1 MRNLIINQIHKE
13 FLFKENIKIIYSIFD
28 EINKN
33 ILLICSNMKIYFFS
47 YKMFN
52 YSKIEKEIEI
62 ESYLLNNSDLCLKI
76 MTEIEKNNN
85 IFIYLLY
92 KSESDSLIIVLK
104 TGEIITLN
112 LTNQTSKILNFSSEF
127 NSKIITFEPNPNQNN
142 IILILSNFTLLNLN
156 YDSLEIINKCIL
168 DDKDLSDYSKDL
180 ECSEAQISFR
190 NNGETFTS
198 IFKINDGYKNLVR
211 DSNSLKIIKG
221 PARADNKIVF
231 SVAEAPLN
239 YLSCNV
245 AFMPNGSL
253 IAFYDRKKG
262 KIIFSEKNCLI
273 HGEFKIVFNSE
284 IINLEKIKV
293 LILKWNFFSSMIL
306 FVFEYEN
313 KFYIQIYNR
322 ANYEWTLKYE
332 IFSKEKVL
340 NCVFSENNENQ
351 LLILFEN
358 NIFQIVDFIW
368 EFSSSL
374 FYNNNFNDNFGEI
387 VVNNNN
393 SKLKYTPIGKINV
406 PPPLCLKTIENSRG
420 KKFFWFRKFFFSVC
434 DKNIEVYK
442 SDFKEFFLFEKL
454 EIKNVDFNIE
464 NVKKIIF
471 VPKFDENFGIF
482 VVNLIIDDDL
492 NSEKLLFLIYEVE
505 YKNFVIEKIKNEPK
519 KIFETKIENINKII
533 IFNSNKFEK
542 NYENEFYDENNILSK
557 NTQILEKKEEK
568 KFGLDLLE
576 NFKNSNENSN
586 ENSNSNEIYFYLTG
600 FDLNSNEQIFTK
612 VSFNLTN
619 NNLKIKENSL
629 NFTHNNKNEKIISIK
644 SLITYKKEEIL
655 IYLTNNFNLY
665 QNGNLLSNNINSFI
679 IFKHFL
685 LFIQNSS
692 STFSQLHI
700 IDLNDDEIKNKLNN
714 LYVQNLQY
722 KNFNLRTLERG
733 SSIVTCSNIKLI
745 LQLPRGNLET
755 INLRLIVLDEVKK
768 LLLNKKYDEAFYI
781 CKKNKINLNFIY
793 DLNPN
798 FFMNNLNVFINK
810 INIDDINL
818 FINSLINEKC
828 DEYKILFN
836 ENKKNNNINNNEK
849 INNICI
855 NIRKILFDLNNDDY
869 ISSILIT
876 FTKQNPPL
884 YLNALQLIQK
894 LKKEKKNSLAEKSL
908 EFLCWIVNAETLFDF
923 SLKTYDFELVIMCA
937 KYTQKDPKEYLNY
950 LNNLEEIKKKSPIL
964 MKYQINLDL
973 KNYTDALIEIS
984 KGGEKFFDKCVELI
998 EKYDLYDLALKLF
1011 NKPEFNN
1018 LFIKINELKGDFYYN
1033 KKNYEKSCLCYLNS
1047 NNFEKSFE
1055 CYKKLGKINEAIS
1068 LLFNLK
1074 KNNKENIYNILID
1087 LINDCRIKKLEN
1099 EIEKI
1104 YLFLINNIKIFT
1116 NEEIQNLILNLIECL
1131 INNKLFSFCYF
1142 IYINI
1147 TNILKEENEKNKLII
1162 NEIEKKLLN
1171 EINLSF
1177 DLIYNSLKTNFN
1189 FFNEKYNRFE
1199 TVQQLKK
1206 EHPEFFIIDLNKNDF
1221 NEIDNV
1227 SDSGS
1232 VRSSSSKKSSK
1243 TKKNKKKTTK
1253 KNIKEGSPLEEEN
1266 LIEILKDLKIDEKE
1280 INKINELIDVLILL
1294 KLNEKSEE
1302 LNKLKDDYV
1311 INVNNKI
1318 NKMFLIEQIKFAN
1331 EHPEI
1336 NDLFPQLNLTSIIN
1350 NLNDNNNN
1358 NNINIINIKKP

>member
-13 FLFKENIKIIYSIFD
+13 KLFKENNKILYSIFD
-28 EINKN
+28 EINNN

-76 MTEIEKNNN
+76 MTEIENNN
-85 IFIYLLY
+85 NPFIYLLF

-104 TGEIITLN
+104 TGEIITFDLN
-112 LTNQTSKILNFSSEF
+112 NQTSKIKIFS
-127 NSKIITFEPNPNQNN
+127 SKIITFEPNPNQNN

-156 YDSLEIINKCIL
+156 YDTLEIINKCIL
-168 DDKDLSDYSKDL
+168 DDEDLSDYKKDL

-190 NNGETFTS
+190 NNGELFTS
-198 IFKINDGYKNLVR
+198 IFKINDGFKNLVR

-231 SVAEAPLN
+231 SVAEAPLD

-273 HGEFKIVFNSE
+273 HGEFKIVFNDE
-284 IINLEKIKV
+284 IKDLNKIKV

-322 ANYEWTLKYE
+322 SNYEWTLKYE
-332 IFSKEKVL
+332 IFSLKKVL
-340 NCVFSENNENQ
+340 NCKFSENNENQ
-351 LLILFEN
+351 MLILFEN

-374 FYNNNFNDNFGEI
+374 NYNNNFNDNFGEI
-387 VVNNNN
+387 VVNFNN

-406 PPPLCLKTIENSRG
+406 PPPLCLKTIENSKG
-420 KKFFWFRKFFFSVC
+420 KKFLWFRKFFFAV
-434 DKNIEVYK
+434 DEKNIEVYK
-442 SDFKEFFLFEKL
+442 SDFKEFFLFSKL
-454 EIKNVDFNIE
+454 EIKNVNFNIE

-471 VPKFDENFGIF
+471 IPIFNENFGIF
-482 VVNLIIDDDL
+482 VFNLIIDDDL
-492 NSEKLLFLIYEVE
+492 NSEKLLFLFYEIE

-519 KIFETKIENINKII
+519 KIFEKKIENINKII

-557 NTQILEKKEEK
+557 NTQIEKNQEKKEE

-576 NFKNSNENSN
+576 NF
-586 ENSNSNEIYFYLTG
+586 NSNSNSNQNQNEIYFYLTG

-612 VSFNLTN
+612 ISLNLTN
-619 NNLKIKENSL
+619 NNLIENSL
-629 NFTHNNKNEKIISIK
+629 NFSHNKNEKIISIK
-644 SLITYKKEEIL
+644 SSLIFKKEEII
-655 IYLTNNFNLY
+655 IYLTNNNNLY

-692 STFSQLHI
+692 SIFSQLHI
-700 IDLNDDEIKNKLNN
+700 IDLNDDEIKKKLNNNN
-714 LYVQNLQY
+714 LYVQNLSY
-722 KNFNLRTLERG
+722 KNFNMRTLERG

-768 LLLNKKYDEAFYI
+768 LLLNKKFDEAFYI

-798 FFMNNLNVFINK
+798 FFMNNLNVFVNK
-810 INIDDINL
+810 INKVDDINL

-836 ENKKNNNINNNEK
+836 ENNNNNNNNNEK

-855 NIRKILFDLNNDDY
+855 KIRKILFDLNNDDY

-950 LNNLEEIKKKSPIL
+950 LNNLQEIKKKDPIL

-998 EKYDLYDLALKLF
+998 EKYELYDLALKLF

-1033 KKNYEKSCLCYLNS
+1033 KKNLEKSCLCYLNS
-1047 NNFEKSFE
+1047 NNFEKAFN
-1055 CYKKLGKINEAIS
+1055 CYKEIGKINEAIS

-1074 KNNKENIYNILID
+1074 KNNKENIYNILND

-1116 NEEIQNLILNLIECL
+1116 NEEIKNLILNLIESL
-1131 INNKLFSFCYF
+1131 INNKKFSFCYF

-1147 TNILKEENEKNKLII
+1147 TNILKEDEKYKLII
-1162 NEIEKKLLN
+1162 NEIEKKFLN
-1171 EINLSF
+1171 KINLSF
-1177 DLIYNSLKTNFN
+1177 DLIFNSLKTNFN
-1189 FFNEKYNRFE
+1189 FFNEKFNRFE
-1199 TVQQLKK
+1199 IVQQLKK
-1206 EHPEFFIIDLNKNDF
+1206 EHPEKFIIDLNKND

-1232 VRSSSSKKSSK
+1232 VRSSSSKKSSSSK
-1243 TKKNKKKTTK
+1243 YSKSKKKKKTIK
-1253 KNIKEGSPLEEEN
+1253 KNIKEGSPFEEEN

-1280 INKINELIDVLILL
+1280 INKINELIDVLILV
-1294 KLNEKSEE
+1294 KFNEKSDE

-1311 INVNNKI
+1311 KNVNNKI

-1336 NDLFPQLNLTSIIN
+1336 NDLFPQLNLSSIIN
-1350 NLNDNNNN
+1350 NSNDNN
-1358 NNINIINIKKP
+1358 NNINIINIKNKI

>member
-1 MRNLIINQIHKE
+1 
-13 FLFKENIKIIYSIFD
+13 
-28 EINKN
+28 
-33 ILLICSNMKIYFFS
+33 
-47 YKMFN
+47 MF
-52 YSKIEKEIEI
+52 
-62 ESYLLNNSDLCLKI
+62 
-76 MTEIEKNNN
+76 
-85 IFIYLLY
+85 
-92 KSESDSLIIVLK
+92 
-104 TGEIITLN
+104 
-112 LTNQTSKILNFSSEF
+112 
-127 NSKIITFEPNPNQNN
+127 
-142 IILILSNFTLLNLN
+142 
-156 YDSLEIINKCIL
+156 
-168 DDKDLSDYSKDL
+168 
-180 ECSEAQISFR
+180 
-190 NNGETFTS
+190 
-198 IFKINDGYKNLVR
+198 
-211 DSNSLKIIKG
+211 
-221 PARADNKIVF
+221 
-231 SVAEAPLN
+231 
-239 YLSCNV
+239 
-245 AFMPNGSL
+245 
-253 IAFYDRKKG
+253 
-262 KIIFSEKNCLI
+262 
-273 HGEFKIVFNSE
+273 
-284 IINLEKIKV
+284 
-293 LILKWNFFSSMIL
+293 
-306 FVFEYEN
+306 
-313 KFYIQIYNR
+313 
-322 ANYEWTLKYE
+322 
-332 IFSKEKVL
+332 
-340 NCVFSENNENQ
+340 
-351 LLILFEN
+351 
-358 NIFQIVDFIW
+358 
-368 EFSSSL
+368 
-374 FYNNNFNDNFGEI
+374 
-387 VVNNNN
+387 
-393 SKLKYTPIGKINV
+393 
-406 PPPLCLKTIENSRG
+406 
-420 KKFFWFRKFFFSVC
+420 
-434 DKNIEVYK
+434 
-442 SDFKEFFLFEKL
+442 
-454 EIKNVDFNIE
+454 
-464 NVKKIIF
+464 
-471 VPKFDENFGIF
+471 
-482 VVNLIIDDDL
+482 NLIIDDDL
-492 NSEKLLFLIYEVE
+492 NSEKLLFLFYEIE

-519 KIFETKIENINKII
+519 KIFEKKIENINKII

-557 NTQILEKKEEK
+557 NTQIEKNQEKKEE

-576 NFKNSNENSN
+576 NF
-586 ENSNSNEIYFYLTG
+586 NSNSNSNSNQNQNEIYFYLTG

-612 VSFNLTN
+612 ISLNLTN
-619 NNLKIKENSL
+619 NNLIENSL
-629 NFTHNNKNEKIISIK
+629 NFSHNKNEKIISIK
-644 SLITYKKEEIL
+644 SSLIFKKEEII
-655 IYLTNNFNLY
+655 IYLTNNNNLY

-692 STFSQLHI
+692 SIFSQLHI
-700 IDLNDDEIKNKLNN
+700 IDLNDDEIKKKLNNNN
-714 LYVQNLQY
+714 LYVQNLSY
-722 KNFNLRTLERG
+722 KNFNMRTLERG

-768 LLLNKKYDEAFYI
+768 LLLNKKFDEAFYI

-798 FFMNNLNVFINK
+798 FFMNNLNVFVNK
-810 INIDDINL
+810 INKVDDINL

-836 ENKKNNNINNNEK
+836 ENNNNNNNNNEK

-855 NIRKILFDLNNDDY
+855 KIRKILFDLNNDDY

-950 LNNLEEIKKKSPIL
+950 LNNLQEIKKKDPIL

-998 EKYDLYDLALKLF
+998 EKYELYDLALKLF

-1033 KKNYEKSCLCYLNS
+1033 KKNLEKSCLCYLNS
-1047 NNFEKSFE
+1047 NNFEKAFN
-1055 CYKKLGKINEAIS
+1055 CYKEIGKINEAIS

-1074 KNNKENIYNILID
+1074 KNNKENIYNILND

-1116 NEEIQNLILNLIECL
+1116 NEEIKNLILNLIESL
-1131 INNKLFSFCYF
+1131 INNKKFSFCYF

-1147 TNILKEENEKNKLII
+1147 TNILKEDEKYKLII

-1177 DLIYNSLKTNFN
+1177 DLIFNSLKTNFN
-1189 FFNEKYNRFE
+1189 FFNEKFNRFE
-1199 TVQQLKK
+1199 IVQQLKK
-1206 EHPEFFIIDLNKNDF
+1206 EHPEKFIIDLNKND

-1232 VRSSSSKKSSK
+1232 VRSSSSKKSSSSK
-1243 TKKNKKKTTK
+1243 YSKSKKKKKTIK
-1253 KNIKEGSPLEEEN
+1253 KNIKEGSPFEEEN

-1280 INKINELIDVLILL
+1280 INKINELIDVLILV
-1294 KLNEKSEE
+1294 KFNEKSDE

-1311 INVNNKI
+1311 KNVNNKI

-1336 NDLFPQLNLTSIIN
+1336 NDLFPQLNLSSIIN
-1350 NLNDNNNN
+1350 NSNDNN
-1358 NNINIINIKKP
+1358 NNINIINIKNKI